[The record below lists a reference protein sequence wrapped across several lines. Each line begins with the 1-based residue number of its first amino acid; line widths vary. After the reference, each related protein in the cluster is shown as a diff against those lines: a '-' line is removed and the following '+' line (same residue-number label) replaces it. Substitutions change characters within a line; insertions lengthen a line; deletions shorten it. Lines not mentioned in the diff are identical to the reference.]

1 MILKKLT
8 RLLFDPL
15 PLLLGCALIFS
26 GFSAIAETPD
36 FSDLSKRVRQQA
48 DSLDRLQE
56 ALGRHHIE
64 LVEPLYGLARIKLS
78 ANRFEEARASAD
90 RALQIVRW
98 TEGLESERQFPYLEL
113 IVEIEMARGAWDNV
127 EDKLKHYTALLGKKY
142 HGDAQTRLGHMLW
155 LADTHAQGALADTSQ
170 RRAYHLMQ
178 ATRVSEIAVQYAQIH
193 RLTLTPVYPE
203 LLFAVARAYDMENAG
218 IRERGSVSYRL
229 REIAPGTDIL
239 EERKV
244 AIAKRYQ
251 FGREKLLMMRDAI
264 RDSEHFDDE
273 AVLASEI
280 YLAAWSAKYEATAD
294 FSATLDRIDQFAQA
308 RGLSHEQVNRVL
320 QQINQVPAR
329 RLVLNLGILDQS
341 VQASGD

>member
-1 MILKKLT
+1 
-8 RLLFDPL
+8 
-15 PLLLGCALIFS
+15 
-26 GFSAIAETPD
+26 
-36 FSDLSKRVRQQA
+36 
-48 DSLDRLQE
+48 
-56 ALGRHHIE
+56 
-64 LVEPLYGLARIKLS
+64 
-78 ANRFEEARASAD
+78 
-90 RALQIVRW
+90 
-98 TEGLESERQFPYLEL
+98 
-113 IVEIEMARGAWDNV
+113 
-127 EDKLKHYTALLGKKY
+127 
-142 HGDAQTRLGHMLW
+142 
-155 LADTHAQGALADTSQ
+155 
-170 RRAYHLMQ
+170 
-178 ATRVSEIAVQYAQIH
+178 
-193 RLTLTPVYPE
+193 
-203 LLFAVARAYDMENAG
+203 MENAG

-294 FSATLDRIDQFAQA
+294 FSAALDRIDQFAQT

-320 QQINQVPAR
+320 QQINQVPAH

>member
-1 MILKKLT
+1 MIFEKLIK
-8 RLLFDPL
+8 LLSDPL
-15 PLLLGCALIFS
+15 PLLLGCALTLS

-36 FSDLSKRVRQQA
+36 FSEVSKQIQQQA
-48 DSLDRLQE
+48 DSVERLQD
-56 ALGRHHIE
+56 ALGRHHIG
-64 LVEPLYGLARIKLS
+64 LVEPLYGLARIQFS
-78 ANRFEEARASAD
+78 ANRFEDAKASAD

-98 TEGLESERQFPYLEL
+98 TEGLESERQFSYLEL
-113 IVEIEMARGAWDNV
+113 IIEIEMARGTWNNV
-127 EDKLKHYTALLGKKY
+127 EDKLKHYTALLGQKY

-178 ATRVSEIAVQYAQIH
+178 ATQVSEIAVQYAQVR

-203 LLFAVARAYDMENAG
+203 LLFAVARSYDMETAG

-264 RDSEHFDDE
+264 IDSKHFDNE
-273 AVLASEI
+273 ALLASEI

-294 FSATLDRIDQFAQA
+294 FSTALDRIHQFAQKH
-308 RGLSHEQVNRVL
+308 GLNREQIKSTL
-320 QQINQVPAR
+320 QQINQVPAH
-329 RLVLNLGILDQS
+329 RLVLDLGIFDQS
-341 VQASGD
+341 VQTSGD

>member
-1 MILKKLT
+1 M
-8 RLLFDPL
+8 
-15 PLLLGCALIFS
+15 
-26 GFSAIAETPD
+26 
-36 FSDLSKRVRQQA
+36 
-48 DSLDRLQE
+48 
-56 ALGRHHIE
+56 
-64 LVEPLYGLARIKLS
+64 
-78 ANRFEEARASAD
+78 
-90 RALQIVRW
+90 RW

-142 HGDAQTRLGHMLW
+142 HGDAQIRLGHMLW

-178 ATRVSEIAVQYAQIH
+178 ATRVSEIAVQYAQIR

-229 REIAPGTDIL
+229 RDSPRNGYSRRA
-239 EERKV
+239 KV
-244 AIAKRYQ
+244 AIDKRYQ

-273 AVLASEI
+273 AVLA
-280 YLAAWSAKYEATAD
+280 
-294 FSATLDRIDQFAQA
+294 
-308 RGLSHEQVNRVL
+308 RGLSRGVE
-320 QQINQVPAR
+320 
-329 RLVLNLGILDQS
+329 
-341 VQASGD
+341 

>member
-1 MILKKLT
+1 M
-8 RLLFDPL
+8 
-15 PLLLGCALIFS
+15 
-26 GFSAIAETPD
+26 
-36 FSDLSKRVRQQA
+36 
-48 DSLDRLQE
+48 
-56 ALGRHHIE
+56 
-64 LVEPLYGLARIKLS
+64 
-78 ANRFEEARASAD
+78 
-90 RALQIVRW
+90 RW

-155 LADTHAQGALADTSQ
+155 LADTHAQGALADISQ

-178 ATRVSEIAVQYAQIH
+178 ATRVSEIAVQYAQVR
-193 RLTLTPVYPE
+193 RLTLKPVYPE

-280 YLAAWSAKYEATAD
+280 ISRRGVRSTKRPRISLQRSIGLTSLRRRAGSVMNRSTECCSRSISVSA
-294 FSATLDRIDQFAQA
+294 
-308 RGLSHEQVNRVL
+308 
-320 QQINQVPAR
+320 P
-329 RLVLNLGILDQS
+329 
-341 VQASGD
+341 SGA